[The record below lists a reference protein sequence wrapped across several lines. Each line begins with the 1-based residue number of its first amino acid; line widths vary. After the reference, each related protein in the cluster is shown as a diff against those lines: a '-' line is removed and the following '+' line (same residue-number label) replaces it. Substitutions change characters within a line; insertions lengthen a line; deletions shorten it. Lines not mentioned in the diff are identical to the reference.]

1 MSLRLS
7 RFVKIIV
14 VVGLAI
20 TSYPVVNNI
29 KINFH
34 MSLLQCTGC
43 FTGISARLNSRIR
56 TELNTTTFTRNII
69 WIEVHIPR
77 LLTYLLTV
85 ISRKKKVYNVNGRKL
100 PTVTFAIRQQS
111 NVTQHLRFWHNS
123 SGADWRTPAERKL
136 KQYLCGVIAN
146 WQTRD

>member
-1 MSLRLS
+1 MSLKLS

-14 VVGLAI
+14 GVGLAI
-20 TSYPVVNNI
+20 TSYPVLNNI
-29 KINFH
+29 KIHFQ
-34 MSLLQCTGC
+34 MSLLQCAGC
-43 FTGISARLNSRIR
+43 VTAISSKLNSRIR
-56 TELNTTTFTRNII
+56 TELKTTTFNWNII

-100 PTVTFAIRQQS
+100 PTVTFTIRQQS
-111 NVTQHLRFWHNS
+111 NVSQHLRFWQNS

-136 KQYLCGVIAN
+136 KQNLCGGIAN